1 MRNFRIWFLKPAC
14 QSVPS
19 GGIILST
26 VLFRAA
32 TKQRTCALSDTLSAR
47 VLLCDHFPPLASMT
61 DQNSYETTRVTIQ
74 RRRTRSTKWL
84 VWTGVTCI
92 AVAMICVA
100 VTVFGMIYS
109 FNVIATSETTPRPH
123 DLAHDIRIAS
133 LPSFAAIPFSALG
146 VILLVAG
153 FIIRQPI
160 D

>member
-1 MRNFRIWFLKPAC
+1 
-14 QSVPS
+14 
-19 GGIILST
+19 
-26 VLFRAA
+26 
-32 TKQRTCALSDTLSAR
+32 
-47 VLLCDHFPPLASMT
+47 MT
-61 DQNSYETTRVTIQ
+61 DQNSYETTHVTIQ

-109 FNVIATSETTPRPH
+109 FNVIATSETTPRPQ